1 MEQIQVFSV
10 YITRLKTR
18 SVGISKS
25 TYFDEKIKLLDIWN
39 LVNSKLIVQCIYFSM
54 NMILSCE
61 NLI

>member
-39 LVNSKLIVQCIYFSM
+39 LVNSKLIVHCIYFSM